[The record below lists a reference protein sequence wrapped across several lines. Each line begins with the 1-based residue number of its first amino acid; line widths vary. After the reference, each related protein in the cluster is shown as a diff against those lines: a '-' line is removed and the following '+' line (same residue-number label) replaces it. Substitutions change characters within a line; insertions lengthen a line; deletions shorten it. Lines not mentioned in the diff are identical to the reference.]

1 MWSVPTAFAG
11 IQILQNRRI
20 VATMARIM
28 STSAFGDLERCLV
41 RYLLLALFAFCAAP
55 LALQAQTI
63 VPKLDTPGQKGD
75 IARAQKKRA
84 EERFDG
90 FDKNKDGKLAKEE
103 VTGQSAY
110 LAENFAK
117 LDADKDGFLNW
128 EEFLGHNRW
137 PK

>member
-1 MWSVPTAFAG
+1 VDCRRG
-11 IQILQNRRI
+11 DILQNWRF

-28 STSAFGDLERCLV
+28 SKSAFSDLPPAYM
-41 RYLLLALFAFCAAP
+41 RYLFPALMAICLASPETLR
-55 LALQAQTI
+55 AQTI

-90 FDKNKDGKLAKEE
+90 FDKDKDGKLSREE
-103 VTGQSAY
+103 VAGNSAY
-110 LAENFAK
+110 LTENFDK
-117 LDADKDGFLNW
+117 LDANKDGFLSW